1 MPRTGNVE
9 QDGIE
14 LHSFCHQGKVNSGI
28 NPKVADVKIP
38 KANPFK
44 LFIVL
49 RILFDK
55 TDAKV
60 VETDIC
66 TKICARCLLYGIG
79 I

>member
-1 MPRTGNVE
+1 MPRTGN
-9 QDGIE
+9 GRTGWNRIAIR
-14 LHSFCHQGKVNSGI
+14 GKVNSGI